1 LQKIPTV
8 GAKETCT
15 CTLIEAKKTF
25 KCKLQLEQARTCAP
39 TSHPH
44 FTPHTPH
51 THARTETHKHTQTHK
66 RHMCGRYLSISR
78 SLERYG
84 HQRPRNLRNFVG
96 HVHDLSIHVACSSRV
111 RCLHVCVERSSST
124 LQGGTFPNLL
134 FSPGLPPCLSPFP
147 LSLTRTSL
155 LRMVISR
162 STLERTQDVFWDH
175 LLQHCSHPHAL
186 AVHHVLYPYTIIII
200 HIISLLRN
208 KH

>member
-1 LQKIPTV
+1 VTCKGLQACTCSSCRWIRLLCLYSSSLIQNRSLLQKIPTV

-51 THARTETHKHTQTHK
+51 TLARTDTHKHTQTHK

-84 HQRPRNLRNFVG
+84 HQRPRNLRNLEVQSTFDCRYRKELQVLQK
-96 HVHDLSIHVACSSRV
+96 VNVQ
-111 RCLHVCVERSSST
+111 RS
-124 LQGGTFPNLL
+124 
-134 FSPGLPPCLSPFP
+134 
-147 LSLTRTSL
+147 
-155 LRMVISR
+155 
-162 STLERTQDVFWDH
+162 
-175 LLQHCSHPHAL
+175 
-186 AVHHVLYPYTIIII
+186 
-200 HIISLLRN
+200 
-208 KH
+208 KHG